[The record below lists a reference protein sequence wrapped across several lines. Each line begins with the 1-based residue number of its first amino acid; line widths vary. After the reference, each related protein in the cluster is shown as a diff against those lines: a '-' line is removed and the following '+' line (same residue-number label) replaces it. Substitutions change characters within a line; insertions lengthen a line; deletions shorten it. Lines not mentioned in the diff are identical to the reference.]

1 MQLRFPG
8 KMLREWGLSL
18 PRLPPMTIADSLFR
32 RGALLPAALAVAGLL
47 GACAPEPISQ
57 DELMINGVAFSQ
69 IVPEYGILPD
79 GQYTLP
85 PVPPQ
90 YLQGVNRRMLMPYAG
105 DEAPGTVEI
114 DPHAKFLY
122 WVMADG
128 MAMRYPIAVGRQGL
142 GLRDD
147 TVIQRAE
154 IWPGWIPTANML
166 SRDPEL
172 YGPFSAGVPGGLA
185 SPLGARALYLYRG
198 GRDSMFRIHG
208 TNDLASIGNSGSA
221 GCIRLFN
228 HDIIDLYERIPM
240 GTPVVIRSYEDSVRI
255 EGEAMANRGVELA
268 PFYITP
274 AELFDGVVEDVV
286 TAPMAAGESTD
297 GTVRM
302 PSSGMQG

>member
-1 MQLRFPG
+1 MNITDL
-8 KMLREWGLSL
+8 LL
-18 PRLPPMTIADSLFR
+18 R
-32 RGALLPAALAVAGLL
+32 RGALVPAALLL
-47 GACAPEPISQ
+47 VMTLGGCAPERLTE
-57 DELMINGVAFSQ
+57 DDLMINGVAFSQ

-79 GQYTLP
+79 GEYTLP

-90 YLQGVNRRMLMPYAG
+90 YLQGVNRRMLVPYVG
-105 DEAPGTVEI
+105 DAQPGTVEI
-114 DPHAKFLY
+114 DPYAKFLY
-122 WVMADG
+122 WIMQDG

-142 GLRDD
+142 GLRDA

-166 SRDPEL
+166 QRDPEL
-172 YGPFSAGVPGGLA
+172 YGPFRSGVPGGLS

-221 GCIRLFN
+221 GCIRMFN
-228 HDIIDLYERIPM
+228 HDIIDLYERVPM
-240 GTPVVIRSYEDSVRI
+240 GTRVVIRSYDDSVRI
-255 EGEAMANRGVELA
+255 EGDAVANRGVELP

-286 TAPMAAGESTD
+286 TAPMAAGESVD

>member
-1 MQLRFPG
+1 MQLRFLC
-8 KMLREWGLSL
+8 KMLRKRGLSL
-18 PRLPPMTIADSLFR
+18 PRLPPMTHAATRVR
-32 RGALLPAALAVAGLL
+32 RGMFVPVALVLAGFLA
-47 GACAPEPISQ
+47 ACAPETLPE

-79 GQYTLP
+79 GEYTLP

-90 YLQGVNRRMLMPYAG
+90 YLQGVNRRMLLPYMG

-147 TVIQRAE
+147 AVIQRAE
-154 IWPGWIPTANML
+154 SWPGWIPTANML

-172 YGPFSAGVPGGLA
+172 YGPFREGVPGGLA

-255 EGEAMANRGVELA
+255 EGEAMANRGVDL
-268 PFYITP
+268 PTFRITP

-286 TAPMAAGESTD
+286 TAPMASGESVD

-302 PSSGMQG
+302 PASGMQG